1 MPRCVQYNIPPH
13 IAFILNISNY
23 LTRLASFTLARRS
36 ERHLTARAPTLHAV
50 TASRAAPSSACRAR
64 QARRRRRRP
73 SGPRASLAPAA
84 APWQGR
90 HAVRVRVRVRVRV

>member
-1 MPRCVQYNIPPH
+1 MESAPRALRFTAQALLSHDAPS
-13 IAFILNISNY
+13 AIS
-23 LTRLASFTLARRS
+23 
-36 ERHLTARAPTLHAV
+36 ARAPTPHAV

-84 APWQGR
+84 APW
-90 HAVRVRVRVRVRV
+90 